1 MSNHRCESCGMPI
14 EAGPYCQLCVDANGK
29 LGSYESRVEGM
40 AALMM
45 GRDPSLSRDMAI
57 QKTKEYMAT
66 MPAWKNH
73 KA

>member
-1 MSNHRCESCGMPI
+1 MPI
-14 EAGPYCQLCVDANGK
+14 EAGHYCQHCVDADGK

-40 AALMM
+40 AAFMM
-45 GRDPSLSRDMAI
+45 GRDPSLTREAAI
-57 QKTKEYMAT
+57 QKTKEYMST